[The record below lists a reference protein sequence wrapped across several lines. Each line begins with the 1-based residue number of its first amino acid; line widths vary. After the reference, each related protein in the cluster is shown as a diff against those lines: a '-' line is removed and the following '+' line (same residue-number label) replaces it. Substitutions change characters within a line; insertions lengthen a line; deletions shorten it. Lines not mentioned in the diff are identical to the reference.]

1 MEEKERGL
9 EATGLVDVEAGG
21 TPAVEIR
28 PSRAFSS
35 ALTQSISASTL
46 LAVASAGV
54 WLPFRFDCHTE

>member
-1 MEEKERGL
+1 MEEKERGA
-9 EATGLVDVEAGG
+9 EATGLVDVEVGG

-46 LAVASAGV
+46 LAVSSAGA
-54 WLPFRFDCHTE
+54 